1 MKAKNSLIIVLFTFL
16 TASTAMSQIEGYWKG
31 EMNVGVQKLETA
43 FDIKV
48 VENGYAAT
56 FDVPAQ
62 GAYDIPVD
70 ETTFQDGLLQL
81 TMSSLGARYSGTL
94 KDYVIEGEFTQN
106 GMTFP
111 LNLARS
117 EKKERQKTRPQDPQ
131 PPFHYQI
138 EEVTF
143 VNEKEGNTL
152 AGTLTIPEGEGP
164 FPAMVLVSGSG
175 QQNRDEELM
184 NHRPFWVI
192 ADYCARHGIA
202 VLRYDDRGIGGSD
215 GEVKNATSMDFSYDA
230 EAAFDYLRNR
240 KEINATKVGILGHS
254 EGGVINFM
262 VSARRPEVAF
272 LVSLAGPSVNG
283 IEVLKEQQAA
293 ILRASGMTEEMVQFN
308 GNANAQMFNI
318 IETSNDREE
327 ADTLLRQL
335 LKGWGYNEELTEQ
348 TVGQMASPWMYYF
361 LRYDPTDAIVKTN
374 CPALLLNGSKD
385 LQVIASQNLPGY
397 EKIIAEHGKTNLT
410 MRELPDLNHLF
421 QHCETGSPN
430 EYFEIEETISPEV
443 LETIVGFVK
452 GVEK

>member
-1 MKAKNSLIIVLFTFL
+1 MKNIILFLLLFAAL
-16 TASTAMSQIEGYWKG
+16 QSQAQIEGYWKG

-43 FDIKV
+43 FDIKA
-48 VENGYAAT
+48 VENGYVAT

-70 ETTFQDGLLQL
+70 ETIFQDGHLQL
-81 TMSSLGARYSGTL
+81 TMSALGARYLGTL
-94 KDYVIEGEFTQN
+94 KDNDIEGEFTQN

-117 EKKERQKTRPQDPQ
+117 EMKEQKKTRPQDPQ

-152 AGTLTIPEGEGP
+152 AGTLTIPKGDGP

-202 VLRYDDRGIGGSD
+202 VLRYDDRGVGGSD

-240 KEINATKVGILGHS
+240 KEIDATKVGILGHS

-262 VSARRPEVAF
+262 VSSRRPEVAF

-293 ILRASGMTEEMVQFN
+293 ILRASGMSEEMVQFN
-308 GNANAQMFNI
+308 GNANAQMFDI

-335 LKGWGYNEELTEQ
+335 VKGWGYNEELTEQ
-348 TVGQMASPWMYYF
+348 TVGQMALPWMYYF

-374 CPALLLNGSKD
+374 CPALLLNGTKD

-410 MRELPDLNHLF
+410 LRELPDLNHLF

-443 LETIVGFVK
+443 LEMIVGFVK
-452 GVEK
+452 GIEK

>member
-1 MKAKNSLIIVLFTFL
+1 MKTKLLIPLLFVVLQSQ
-16 TASTAMSQIEGYWKG
+16 AQIEGYWKG
-31 EMNVGVQKLETA
+31 EIDLGVQKLETA

-48 VENGYAAT
+48 VENGYSAT

-62 GAYDIPVD
+62 GAFDIPVD
-70 ETTFQDGLLQL
+70 ETTFQDGRLELK
-81 TMSSLGARYSGTL
+81 MDAMDASYSGTL
-94 KDYVIEGEFTQN
+94 KNGTIEGEFTQR

-111 LNLARS
+111 LNLAKA
-117 EKKERQKTRPQDPQ
+117 EKKEQQKARPQDPQ
-131 PPFHYQI
+131 PPFNYHI

-152 AGTLTIPEGEGP
+152 AGTLTIPEGDGP

-202 VLRYDDRGIGGSD
+202 VLRYDDRGIGGSE

-230 EAAFDYLRNR
+230 EAAFDYLRNH
-240 KEINATKVGILGHS
+240 KEINSSKVGILGHS
-254 EGGVINFM
+254 EGGIINFM

-283 IEVLKEQQAA
+283 IEMLKEQQAA
-293 ILRASGMTEEMVQFN
+293 ILRASGMSEEAIQFS
-308 GNANAQMFNI
+308 GNANAQMFDI
-318 IETSNDREE
+318 IEASSSREE
-327 ADTLLRQL
+327 ADSLLRQL

-348 TVGQMASPWMYYF
+348 TVGQMASTWMYYF
-361 LRYDPTDAIVKTN
+361 LKYDPTAAIVKTN

-410 MRELPDLNHLF
+410 LRELPDLNHLF

-443 LETIVGFVK
+443 LEMIVGFVK
-452 GVEK
+452 GIEK

>member
-1 MKAKNSLIIVLFTFL
+1 MKNIILFLLLFAAL
-16 TASTAMSQIEGYWKG
+16 QSQAQIEGYWKG
-31 EMNVGVQKLETA
+31 EMNIGVQKLETA
-43 FDIKV
+43 FDIKADG
-48 VENGYAAT
+48 NGYSAT

-70 ETTFQDGLLQL
+70 ETNFQDGHLQL
-81 TMSSLGARYSGTL
+81 TMSALGARYSGTL
-94 KDYVIEGEFTQN
+94 KADVIEGEFTQN

-111 LNLARS
+111 LNLARA
-117 EKKERQKTRPQDPQ
+117 EREQKKNRPQDPQ
-131 PPFHYQI
+131 PPFKYQI

-192 ADYCARHGIA
+192 ADYCARQGIA
-202 VLRYDDRGIGGSD
+202 VLRYDDRGVGGSD
-215 GEVKNATSMDFSYDA
+215 GEVMNATSMDFSYDA

-262 VSARRPEVAF
+262 VSSRRPEVAF

-308 GNANAQMFNI
+308 GNANAQMFDI

-327 ADTLLRQL
+327 ADSLLRQL

-410 MRELPDLNHLF
+410 LRELPDLNHLF

-443 LETIVGFVK
+443 LEMIVGFVK
-452 GVEK
+452 GIEK

>member
-1 MKAKNSLIIVLFTFL
+1 MKTKTNLLIVLLFFAAQ
-16 TASTAMSQIEGYWKG
+16 TAFAQIEGYWKG
-31 EMNVGVQKLETA
+31 QLDLGVQQLETA
-43 FDIKV
+43 FNIKAT
-48 VENGYAAT
+48 ENGYSAT

-62 GAYDIPVD
+62 GASDIPVD
-70 ETTFQDGLLQL
+70 ETVFHDNQLQL
-81 TMSSLGARYSGTL
+81 TMSALGASYSGTL
-94 KDYVIEGEFTQN
+94 KNDSLIGVFTQR
-106 GMTFP
+106 GMSFP
-111 LNLARS
+111 LNLARG
-117 EKKERQKTRPQDPQ
+117 EKECQKARPQDPQ
-131 PPFHYQI
+131 PPFNYHI

-152 AGTLTIPEGEGP
+152 VGTLTIPKGEGP

-175 QQNRDEELM
+175 QQDRDEELM

-192 ADYCARHGIA
+192 ADYCALHGIA
-202 VLRYDDRGIGGSD
+202 VLRYDDRGVGGSA
-215 GEVKNATSMDFSYDA
+215 GEVENATSMDFSYDA

-240 KEINATKVGILGHS
+240 KEIDASKVGILGHS

-262 VSARRPEVAF
+262 VAARRPEVAF

-293 ILRASGMTEEMVQFN
+293 ILRASGMSEEAIQFSSN
-308 GNANAQMFNI
+308 TNAQLFDI
-318 IETSNDREE
+318 IEASNDRVE
-327 ADTLLRQL
+327 ADTLMRQL
-335 LKGWGYNEELTEQ
+335 LKGWGYNEELIEQ

-361 LRYDPTDAIVKTN
+361 LKYDPTETIVKTN

-410 MRELPDLNHLF
+410 LRELPDLNHLF

-430 EYFEIEETISPEV
+430 EYYEIEETISPEV
-443 LETIVGFVK
+443 LEMIVEFVK
-452 GVEK
+452 EL

>member
-1 MKAKNSLIIVLFTFL
+1 MKTKILIPLLFVVLQ
-16 TASTAMSQIEGYWKG
+16 SQAQVEGYWKG
-31 EMNVGVQKLETA
+31 QIDLGAQKIEMA
-43 FDIKV
+43 FDIKMT
-48 VENGYAAT
+48 ENGFAT
-56 FDVPAQ
+56 TLDVPAQ
-62 GAYDIPVD
+62 GAFDVPVD
-70 ETTFQDGLLQL
+70 KTEFHQGKLDLRMDAMNAT
-81 TMSSLGARYSGTL
+81 YSGEL
-94 KDYVIEGEFTQN
+94 KGLVIKGSFTQH
-106 GMTFP
+106 GVSFP
-111 LNLARS
+111 LNLERAV
-117 EKKERQKTRPQDPQ
+117 KEAKQARPQDPK
-131 PPFHYQI
+131 PPFNYKA

-143 VNEKEGNTL
+143 INPKEGNTL
-152 AGTLTIPEGEGP
+152 AGTLTLPEGEGP
-164 FPAMVLVSGSG
+164 FPAVVLVSGSG

-410 MRELPDLNHLF
+410 LRELPDLNHLF

-443 LETIVGFVK
+443 LEMVVGFVK

>member
-1 MKAKNSLIIVLFTFL
+1 MKTKILIPLLFVVLQSY
-16 TASTAMSQIEGYWKG
+16 AQIEGYWKG
-31 EMNVGVQKLETA
+31 EMNLGVQKLETA
-43 FDIKV
+43 FDIKT
-48 VENGYAAT
+48 VENGYSAT

-62 GAYDIPVD
+62 GAYDISVD
-70 ETTFQDGLLQL
+70 ETTFKDGHLE
-81 TMSSLGARYSGTL
+81 L
-94 KDYVIEGEFTQN
+94 KMNALNATYFGVLKESTIEGEFTQH
-106 GMTFP
+106 GTTFP
-111 LNLARS
+111 LNLVKA
-117 EKKERQKTRPQDPQ
+117 EKKEQKKIRPQDPL
-131 PPFHYQI
+131 PPFNYQI

-152 AGTLTIPEGEGP
+152 AGTLTIPEGDGT

-192 ADYCARHGIA
+192 ADYCARHGVA
-202 VLRYDDRGIGGSD
+202 VLRYDDRGMGGSN

-230 EAAFDYLRNR
+230 EAAFDFLR
-240 KEINATKVGILGHS
+240 KQKHIDASKVGILGHS

-272 LVSLAGPSVNG
+272 LVSLAGPAVNG

-293 ILRASGMTEEMVQFN
+293 ILRASGMSEEMVQFS
-308 GNANAQMFNI
+308 GNANAQMFDI
-318 IETSNDREE
+318 IEVSSSREE
-327 ADTLLRQL
+327 ADSLLRQL
-335 LKGWGYNEELTEQ
+335 LKGWGYKEELTEQ

-361 LRYDPTDAIVKTN
+361 LKYDPTEAIVKTS

-385 LQVIASQNLPGY
+385 LQVLASQNLPGY
-397 EKIIAEHGKTNLT
+397 EKIIVEHGKTNLT
-410 MRELPDLNHLF
+410 WRELPDLNHLF

-443 LETIVGFVK
+443 LEMIVEFVK

>member
-1 MKAKNSLIIVLFTFL
+1 MKNIILFLLLFAAL
-16 TASTAMSQIEGYWKG
+16 QSQAQIEGYWKG

-43 FDIKV
+43 FDIKA

-70 ETTFQDGLLQL
+70 ETTFQDGHLQL
-81 TMSSLGARYSGTL
+81 TMSALGARYSGTL
-94 KDYVIEGEFTQN
+94 KDDVIEGEFTQN
-106 GMTFP
+106 GMTIP
-111 LNLARS
+111 LNLARA
-117 EKKERQKTRPQDPQ
+117 EKKEQQKTRPQDPQ

-192 ADYCARHGIA
+192 ADYCARQGIA
-202 VLRYDDRGIGGSD
+202 VLRYDDRGVGGSD

-230 EAAFDYLRNR
+230 EAAFDYLRKR

-283 IEVLKEQQAA
+283 IAVLKEQQAA

-308 GNANAQMFNI
+308 GNANAQMFDI

-410 MRELPDLNHLF
+410 LRELPDLNHLF

-443 LETIVGFVK
+443 LEMIVEFVK
-452 GVEK
+452 GIEK

>member
-1 MKAKNSLIIVLFTFL
+1 MKNIILFLLLFAAL
-16 TASTAMSQIEGYWKG
+16 QSQAQIEGYWKG

-43 FDIKV
+43 FDIKA

-81 TMSSLGARYSGTL
+81 TMSALGARYLGTL
-94 KDYVIEGEFTQN
+94 KDNVIEGEFTQN

-111 LNLARS
+111 LNLARA
-117 EKKERQKTRPQDPQ
+117 EKKEQQKTRPQDPQ

-202 VLRYDDRGIGGSD
+202 VLRYDDRGVGGSD
-215 GEVKNATSMDFSYDA
+215 GEVMNATSMDFSYDA

-262 VSARRPEVAF
+262 VSSRRPEVAF

-293 ILRASGMTEEMVQFN
+293 ILRASGMTEEMVRFN
-308 GNANAQMFNI
+308 GNANAQMFDI

-361 LRYDPTDAIVKTN
+361 LRYNPTDAIVKTK
-374 CPALLLNGSKD
+374 CPALLLNGTKD

-410 MRELPDLNHLF
+410 LRELPDLNHLF

-443 LETIVGFVK
+443 LEMVVGFVK
-452 GVEK
+452 GIEK